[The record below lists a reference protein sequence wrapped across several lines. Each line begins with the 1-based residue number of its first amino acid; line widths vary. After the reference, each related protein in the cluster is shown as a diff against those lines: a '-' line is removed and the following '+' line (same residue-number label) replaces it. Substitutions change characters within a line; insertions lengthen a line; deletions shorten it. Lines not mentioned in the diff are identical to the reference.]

1 MRLFS
6 AVSVVA
12 LLFVSLSSQASVI
25 IPKAPDLDASAYIL
39 MDATNGQVLVEH
51 NVEERLPPA
60 SLTKM
65 LTSYIAIH
73 ELDLGHVAE
82 DTPVPISVKAWRM
95 GGSKMFVREGTEVPL
110 IDLLR
115 GIIVQSG
122 NDASLAVAE
131 YFSGAEEEFA
141 ALMNSFAERFG
152 MHDSHFVNSTGWPAE
167 NHYSTARDMAT
178 LALHI
183 INDHPQYYPLYAEKY
198 YEYNNIRQPNR
209 NRLLWRDPSVDG
221 LKTGH
226 TDEAGYGLVA
236 SAKRDDTR
244 FIAVVMGA
252 RSDESR
258 ARETQKLLSY
268 GFRYFESR
276 KIYQAQEVLSTA
288 KVWMGKEESIDLG
301 LAKDLFLTLPRGS
314 KGELKVNI
322 RTDEVLKA
330 PIKKGQA
337 LGTLTIT
344 RDGELLT
351 EQPLLAQ
358 SDIEEAGFFSRLI
371 DKIKLFFIQLF
382 A

>member
-1 MRLFS
+1 MRLLS
-6 AVSVVA
+6 A
-12 LLFVSLSSQASVI
+12 LTFFTFLFVSLSSQAAVI
-25 IPKAPDLDASAYIL
+25 IPKAPELDASAYML
-39 MDATNGQVLVEH
+39 VDATSGQVLIEH
-51 NVEERLPPA
+51 NVDERLAPA

-73 ELDLGHVAE
+73 ELDLGHVE
-82 DTPVPISVKAWRM
+82 ESTPVPISVKAWRM

-152 MHDSHFVNSTGWPAE
+152 MHDSHFVNSTGWPAD

-183 INDHPQYYPLYAEKY
+183 VNDHPQYYPLYAEKY
-198 YEYNNIRQPNR
+198 YEYNSIRQPNR

-226 TDEAGYGLVA
+226 TDEAGYCLVA

-244 FIAVVMGA
+244 FVAVVMGA

-276 KIYQAQEVLSTA
+276 KIYQAEEVLSTA
-288 KVWMGKEESIDLG
+288 KVWLGKSESVNLSLD
-301 LAKDLFLTLPRGS
+301 KDLFLTLPRGS

-337 LGTLTIT
+337 LGQITISHN
-344 RDGELLT
+344 GEVLADR
-351 EQPLLAQ
+351 PLLAQ
-358 SDIEEAGFFSRLI
+358 ENVDEAGFFSRI
-371 DKIKLFFIQLF
+371 WDHIKLFLVRLF

>member
-1 MRLFS
+1 MRLL
-6 AVSVVA
+6 SVISI
-12 LLFVSLSSQASVI
+12 LLLSINVNASVI
-25 IPKAPDLDASAYIL
+25 IPKAPELDASAYML
-39 MDATNGQVLVEH
+39 VDATSGQVLVEH
-51 NVEERLPPA
+51 NASKRLPPA

-73 ELDLGHVAE
+73 ELELGHVE
-82 DTPVPISVKAWRM
+82 ESTPVPVSVKAWRM

-122 NDASLAVAE
+122 NDASVAVAE

-141 ALMNSFAERFG
+141 VLMHGFAKRFG
-152 MHDSHFVNSTGWPAE
+152 MEDSNFMNSTGWPAD
-167 NHYSTARDMAT
+167 NHYSTAGDMAK

-198 YEYNNIRQPNR
+198 YEYNNMRQPNR

-276 KIYQAQEVLSTA
+276 KIYQAEEVLTTA
-288 KVWMGKEESIDLG
+288 QVWLGEEQQIDLG

-314 KGELKVNI
+314 KGELNVKI
-322 RTDEVLKA
+322 RTNEVLKA
-330 PIKKGQA
+330 HIKKGQA
-337 LGTLTIT
+337 VG
-344 RDGELLT
+344 
-351 EQPLLAQ
+351 Q
-358 SDIEEAGFFSRLI
+358 
-371 DKIKLFFIQLF
+371 
-382 A
+382 

>member
-1 MRLFS
+1 MRLLS
-6 AVSVVA
+6 
-12 LLFVSLSSQASVI
+12 LFAILFFTLSSQASVI
-25 IPKAPDLDASAYIL
+25 IPKAPDLQASAYML
-39 MDATNGQVLVEH
+39 VDAASGQVLVEH
-51 NVEERLPPA
+51 NVDNRLPPA

-73 ELDLGHVAE
+73 ELELGHVAE
-82 DTPVPISVKAWRM
+82 NTSIPISVNAWRI

-122 NDASLAVAE
+122 NDASVAVAE

-141 ALMNSFAERFG
+141 VLMNTFAKRFG
-152 MHDSHFVNSTGWPAE
+152 MHDSNFMNSTGWPAE
-167 NHYSTARDMAT
+167 GHYTTARDMAN

-183 INDHPQYYPLYAEKY
+183 INDHPRYYPLYAEKY
-198 YEYNNIRQPNR
+198 YEYNSIRQPNR

-226 TDEAGYGLVA
+226 TDEAGYCLVA
-236 SAKRDDTR
+236 SAKRDETR
-244 FIAVVMGA
+244 FVAVVMGA
-252 RSDESR
+252 NSDESR

-276 KIYQAQEVLSTA
+276 KIYQAHEVLSTA
-288 KVWMGKEESIDLG
+288 KVWLGKDESIDLG

-322 RTDEVLKA
+322 RTDETLKA

-337 LGTLTIT
+337 LGQVTISYN
-344 RDGELLT
+344 GEVLADK
-351 EQPLLAQ
+351 PLLAHK
-358 SDIEEAGFFSRLI
+358 DIEEAGFFSRLV
-371 DKIKLFFIQLF
+371 DHIKLFFMNLF

>member
-51 NVEERLPPA
+51 NVDKRLPPA

-198 YEYNNIRQPNR
+198 YEYNSIRQPNR

-226 TDEAGYGLVA
+226 TDEAGYCLVA

-337 LGTLTIT
+337 LGQLTIS
-344 RDGELLT
+344 RNGEVLA

-358 SDIEEAGFFSRLI
+358 NDIEEAGFFSRII
-371 DKIKLFFIQLF
+371 DHIKLFLVRLF

>member
-1 MRLFS
+1 MRFL
-6 AVSVVA
+6 SVISI
-12 LLFVSLSSQASVI
+12 LLLSINVNASVI
-25 IPKAPDLDASAYIL
+25 IPKAPELDASAYML
-39 MDATNGQVLVEH
+39 VDATSGQVLVEH
-51 NVEERLPPA
+51 NASKRLPPA

-73 ELDLGHVAE
+73 ELELGHVE
-82 DTPVPISVKAWRM
+82 ESTPVPVSVKAWRM

-122 NDASLAVAE
+122 NDASVAVAE

-141 ALMNSFAERFG
+141 VLMNGFAKRFG
-152 MHDSHFVNSTGWPAE
+152 MEDSNFMNSTGWPAD
-167 NHYSTARDMAT
+167 NHYSTAGDMAK

-276 KIYQAQEVLSTA
+276 KIYQAEEVLTTA
-288 KVWMGKEESIDLG
+288 QVWLGEEQQIDLG
-301 LAKDLFLTLPRGS
+301 LAKNLFLTLPRGS
-314 KGELKVNI
+314 KGELNVKI
-322 RTDEVLKA
+322 RTNEVLKA

-337 LGTLTIT
+337 LGQLTIS
-344 RDGELLT
+344 RDGEVLA

-358 SDIEEAGFFSRLI
+358 KDIDQAGLFSRLW
-371 DKIKLFFIQLF
+371 DHIKLFFIGLF

>member
-1 MRLFS
+1 M
-6 AVSVVA
+6 
-12 LLFVSLSSQASVI
+12 
-25 IPKAPDLDASAYIL
+25 
-39 MDATNGQVLVEH
+39 
-51 NVEERLPPA
+51 
-60 SLTKM
+60 
-65 LTSYIAIH
+65 
-73 ELDLGHVAE
+73 
-82 DTPVPISVKAWRM
+82 VPISVEAWQM

-152 MHDSHFVNSTGWPAE
+152 MYDSHFVNATGWPAK
-167 NHYSTARDMAT
+167 NHYTTARDMST

-226 TDEAGYGLVA
+226 TDEAGYCLVA
-236 SAKRDDTR
+236 SAQRDETR

-276 KIYQAQEVLSTA
+276 NIYQAGEVLKTA
-288 KVWMGKEESIDLG
+288 PVWLGQEESIDLG
-301 LAKDLFLTLPRGS
+301 LNEDVFLTLPRGS
-314 KGELKVNI
+314 KGELNVKLRI
-322 RTDEVLKA
+322 DETLKA
-330 PIKKGQA
+330 PIDKGQE
-337 LGTLTIT
+337 LGQLTIS
-344 RDGELLT
+344 RDGVVLAEK
-351 EQPLLAQ
+351 PLLAQ
-358 SDIEEAGFFSRLI
+358 AEVKQAGFFSRMW
-371 DKIKLFFIQLF
+371 DHIKLFLINLF

>member
-1 MRLFS
+1 MRSFLIT
-6 AVSVVA
+6 AV
-12 LLFVSLSSQASVI
+12 LFVSLSSHASVI
-25 IPKAPDLDASAYIL
+25 IPKAPDLDASAYML
-39 MDATNGQVLVEH
+39 VDATSGHVLIEH
-51 NVEERLPPA
+51 NVDERLPPA

-73 ELDLGHVAE
+73 ELDLGHVEENAL
-82 DTPVPISVKAWRM
+82 VPISVKAWRM

-110 IDLLR
+110 MDLLR

-122 NDASLAVAE
+122 NDASVAVAE

-152 MHDSHFVNSTGWPAE
+152 MYDSHFVNATGWPAE
-167 NHYSTARDMAT
+167 MHYSTARDMAT

-183 INDHPQYYPLYAEKY
+183 VNDHPQYYSLYAEKY
-198 YEYNNIRQPNR
+198 YEYNSIRQPNR

-226 TDEAGYGLVA
+226 TDEAGYCLVA

-276 KIYQAQEVLSTA
+276 KIYEAGEVLSTA
-288 KVWMGKEESIDLG
+288 KVWLGKEESIDLG
-301 LAKDLFLTLPRGS
+301 IDKDLYLTLPRNS
-314 KGELKVNI
+314 KGELNVNI
-322 RTDEVLKA
+322 KTDEALKA
-330 PIKKGQA
+330 PIKKGQV
-337 LGTLTIT
+337 LGQITIS
-344 RDGELLT
+344 RNGEVLS

-358 SDIEEAGFFSRLI
+358 KDIEQAGIFSRFV
-371 DKIKLFFIQLF
+371 DHIKLFFIRLF

>member
-1 MRLFS
+1 MRFLSVLSVLLFS
-6 AVSVVA
+6 FGA
-12 LLFVSLSSQASVI
+12 QASII
-25 IPKAPDLDASAYIL
+25 IPKAPDLDASAYML
-39 MDATNGQVLVEH
+39 VDATNGQVLVEH
-51 NVEERLPPA
+51 NADKRLPPA

-73 ELDLGHVAE
+73 ELELGHVE
-82 DTPVPISVKAWRM
+82 ETTLVPISVKAWRM

-122 NDASLAVAE
+122 NDASVAVAE

-141 ALMNSFAERFG
+141 VLMNGFAQRFG
-152 MHDSHFVNSTGWPAE
+152 MNDSNFMNSTGWPAD
-167 NHYSTARDMAT
+167 NHYSTARDMAN
-178 LALHI
+178 LAHHI
-183 INDHPQYYPLYAEKY
+183 INDHPTYYPLYAEKY
-198 YEYNNIRQPNR
+198 YEYNGIRQPNR

-236 SAKRDDTR
+236 SAKRDETR

-258 ARETQKLLSY
+258 ARETQKLLAY

-276 KIYQAQEVLSTA
+276 QVYQASEVLKTA
-288 KVWMGKEESIDLG
+288 RVWMGEEESVDLG
-301 LAKDLFLTLPRGS
+301 LAKDLYLTLPRGS
-314 KGELKVNI
+314 KNELKVSM
-322 RTDEVLKA
+322 RTVDTLKA

>member
-1 MRLFS
+1 MRFFLS
-6 AVSVVA
+6 LAV
-12 LLFVSLSSQASVI
+12 LFVSLSSYATVI
-25 IPKAPDLDASAYIL
+25 IPKAPELDASAYML
-39 MDATNGQVLVEH
+39 VDATSGHVLIEH
-51 NVEERLPPA
+51 NVDERLPPA

-73 ELDLGHVAE
+73 ELDLGHVE
-82 DTPVPISVKAWRM
+82 ENTPVPISVKAWRM

-122 NDASLAVAE
+122 NDASVAVAE
-131 YFSGAEEEFA
+131 YFSGAEDEFA

-152 MHDSHFVNSTGWPAE
+152 MYDSHFVNATGWPAE
-167 NHYSTARDMAT
+167 HHYSTARDMAT

-183 INDHPQYYPLYAEKY
+183 VNDHPQYYPLYAEKY
-198 YEYNNIRQPNR
+198 YEYNSIRQPNR

-226 TDEAGYGLVA
+226 TDEAGYCLVA
-236 SAKRDDTR
+236 SAKRDETR

-276 KIYQAQEVLSTA
+276 KIYQAGEVLSTA
-288 KVWMGKEESIDLG
+288 KVWLGKGESVDLG
-301 LAKDLFLTLPRGS
+301 IASDLYLTLPRNS
-314 KGELKVNI
+314 KGELNVKI
-322 RTDEVLKA
+322 KTDEVLKA
-330 PIKKGQA
+330 PIAKGQA
-337 LGTLTIT
+337 LGQIIIS
-344 RDGELLT
+344 RNGEVLA
-351 EQPLLAQ
+351 EQALLAQ
-358 SDIEEAGFFSRLI
+358 DSMEQAGFFSRMI
-371 DKIKLFFIQLF
+371 DHIKLFFIKLF
-382 A
+382 AS

>member
-1 MRLFS
+1 MRLLSKISVFCFS
-6 AVSVVA
+6 LFSVV
-12 LLFVSLSSQASVI
+12 SQASVI
-25 IPKAPDLDASAYIL
+25 IPKAPELDASAYML
-39 MDATNGQVLVEH
+39 VDATNGQVLIEK
-51 NVEERLPPA
+51 NADERLAPA

-73 ELDLGHVAE
+73 ELDLGHVEE
-82 DTPVPISVKAWRM
+82 DTMVPISVEAWQM

-152 MHDSHFVNSTGWPAE
+152 MYDSHFVNATGWPAK
-167 NHYSTARDMAT
+167 NHYTTARDMST

-226 TDEAGYGLVA
+226 TDEAGYCLVA
-236 SAKRDDTR
+236 SAQRDETR

-276 KIYQAQEVLSTA
+276 NIYQAGEVLKTA
-288 KVWMGKEESIDLG
+288 PVWLGQEESIDLG
-301 LAKDLFLTLPRGS
+301 LNEDVFLTLPRGS
-314 KGELKVNI
+314 KGELNVKLRI
-322 RTDEVLKA
+322 DETLKA
-330 PIKKGQA
+330 PIDKGQE
-337 LGTLTIT
+337 LGQLTIS
-344 RDGELLT
+344 RDGVVLAEK
-351 EQPLLAQ
+351 PLLAQ
-358 SDIEEAGFFSRLI
+358 AEVKQAGFFSRMW
-371 DKIKLFFIQLF
+371 DHIKLFLINLF

>member
-25 IPKAPDLDASAYIL
+25 IPKAPDLDASAYML
-39 MDATNGQVLVEH
+39 VDATNGQVLIEH
-51 NVEERLPPA
+51 NVDERLPPA

-198 YEYNNIRQPNR
+198 YEYNSIRQPNR

-226 TDEAGYGLVA
+226 TDEAGYCLVA

-337 LGTLTIT
+337 LGQLTIS
-344 RDGELLT
+344 RNGEVLA

-358 SDIEEAGFFSRLI
+358 NDIEEAGFFSRI
-371 DKIKLFFIQLF
+371 FDHIKLFLVRLF